1 MVYGK
6 MSVKE
11 ALFGLGSECW
21 ARSWNGL
28 HARGV
33 GLSAVHKRCFI
44 NNTALDE
51 IYFFYIFLL
60 PESKLRRSSNR
71 SPRYFQV
78 FSTFHMA

>member
-1 MVYGK
+1 MGW
-6 MSVKE
+6 
-11 ALFGLGSECW
+11 GSECW

-60 PESKLRRSSNR
+60 SESKLVGGRS
-71 SPRYFQV
+71 
-78 FSTFHMA
+78 FSVSVCLSVCLSAESSK